1 MNTKLPALKILGSAF
16 AASGDI
22 FKHIFAKAWFIL
34 VLPVVAAFFLW
45 SSYTSEYGD
54 GSMSGGIALV
64 LYIVFII
71 ALIPL
76 GICWTEKAVTKQDF
90 NFNFDARIWPSLGYS
105 IIILLFV
112 YLPLIIAFF
121 VAFAL
126 VEDAAFSP
134 ALATILGIVFFFYWL
149 SLVSRFSLVIPA
161 IAMRNPKTRLSRSW
175 SLTKGYQAKLFCL
188 LFFPYFVISIGESII
203 EHSLGFIITSQES
216 MLVVALVVGLI
227 QMYSI
232 MFVSEIQARVF
243 VFFHAPEKIDEYL

>member
-1 MNTKLPALKILGSAF
+1 MVKLPALMIAGAAF
-16 AASGDI
+16 GATGDI
-22 FKHIFAKAWFIL
+22 FKHIFTRAWFIL
-34 VLPVVAAFFLW
+34 ALPVLAAFFLW
-45 SSYTSEYGD
+45 TSFTSEYGD

-76 GICWTEKAVTKQDF
+76 GICWTEKVVTKQDF
-90 NFNFDARIWPSLGYS
+90 KFNFDARIWPSLGYTL
-105 IIILLFV
+105 ILLLIV
-112 YLPLIIAFF
+112 YLPLILAFF

-134 ALATILGIVFFFYWL
+134 ALAMIIGFAFFFYWL
-149 SLVSRFSLVIPA
+149 SLVSRFSLAIPA
-161 IAMRNPKTRLSRSW
+161 IALRNPKTRLARSW

-188 LFFPYFVISIGESII
+188 LFFPYLVISMGQRII
-203 EHSLGFIITSQES
+203 EHGLGSLITSQES
-216 MLVVALVVGLI
+216 MLVVALLIGLI

-243 VFFHAPEKIDEYL
+243 VFFHAPEKIDEYV